1 MTEIR
6 EFEEG
11 DMVPLAEIVC
21 RIWEMD
27 SYGPDI
33 GIPASM
39 AYVRSCIARSTFVR
53 TLLSEGSVV
62 GCVMARAGD
71 FALDIGQDLEN
82 YGGPSL
88 TGYEGADRLLSDM
101 TILDTADVSMKEE
114 AGVVFDGELV
124 LLILSEEAQGHGFG
138 TILFRQAE
146 EYFREQG
153 SESVLIYTDDDCG
166 YGFYDRLGA
175 RCIASR
181 DVRLASE
188 DLHMMLYR
196 YIVI

>member
-1 MTEIR
+1 MTAIR
-6 EFEEG
+6 EFQEG

-21 RIWEMD
+21 SIWEMD
-27 SYGPDI
+27 TYGSDI

-39 AYVRSCIARSTFVR
+39 AYLRSCMGRSTFIR
-53 TLLSEGSVV
+53 TLVSEGSVV
-62 GCVMARAGD
+62 GCVMARSGD
-71 FALDIGQDLEN
+71 FALDICQDLEN
-82 YGGPSL
+82 YEGPSL
-88 TGYEGADRLLSDM
+88 SGYEGADKLMSDM
-101 TILDTADVSMKEE
+101 MILDTADVSMKEE
-114 AGVVFDGELV
+114 TGVVFDGELV
-124 LLILSEEAQGHGFG
+124 LLIISEEAQGHGFG

-146 EYFREQG
+146 EYFRDQG

-188 DLHMMLYR
+188 DLHMMLYH
-196 YIVI
+196 YIVR

>member
-1 MTEIR
+1 MTAIR
-6 EFEEG
+6 EFQEG

-21 RIWEMD
+21 SIWEMD
-27 SYGPDI
+27 TYGSDI

-39 AYVRSCIARSTFVR
+39 AYLRSCMGRSTFIR
-53 TLLSEGSVV
+53 TLVSEGSVV
-62 GCVMARAGD
+62 GCVMARSGD
-71 FALDIGQDLEN
+71 FALDICQDLEN
-82 YGGPSL
+82 YEGPSL
-88 TGYEGADRLLSDM
+88 SGYEGADKLMSDM
-101 TILDTADVSMKEE
+101 MILDTADVSMKEE
-114 AGVVFDGELV
+114 TGVVFDGELV
-124 LLILSEEAQGHGFG
+124 LLIISEEAQGHGFG

-146 EYFREQG
+146 EYFRDQG

-188 DLHMMLYR
+188 GLHMMLYH
-196 YIVI
+196 YIVR